1 MVGHAVAPDLGDAHR
16 PASLSRAVVEHA
28 ATLPGSP
35 VVLSDDLEMG
45 ALGGFGDLPDLVVAA
60 LTARSHGVLVCKAF
74 DRLPEIVDRI
84 GEAVESDPTLGSR
97 IDELAS
103 RLGTLSRDLCQNAAA
118 VPAPDDATVA
128 QLWDAARSKAAG

>member
-1 MVGHAVAPDLGDAHR
+1 MDATRDLVVARMGLDPLEESGWDQPAFVADVAISGDRIAAIGTDLGDAHR

-60 LTARSHGVLVCKAF
+60 LTARSHGVLVCKG
-74 DRLPEIVDRI
+74 RLER
-84 GEAVESDPTLGSR
+84 
-97 IDELAS
+97 
-103 RLGTLSRDLCQNAAA
+103 
-118 VPAPDDATVA
+118 
-128 QLWDAARSKAAG
+128 